1 MYIRP
6 ADKSGSG
13 GGAHQRATDSSRSRL
28 QCMWRRMIGEG
39 EEERAEQKI
48 ETEKSRC
55 ESQREQDRMMELLR
69 RVDGRLS
76 REIRTGRT
84 TNRKC
89 QQTVHANAGWDCL
102 GDHPGIDG
110 LAVLPVCSACERKR
124 HT

>member
-1 MYIRP
+1 MHVEEDDRR
-6 ADKSGSG
+6 G
-13 GGAHQRATDSSRSRL
+13 GERGGRSRKSK
-28 QCMWRRMIGEG
+28 Q
-39 EEERAEQKI
+39 
-48 ETEKSRC
+48 KSRDAKVN
-55 ESQREQDRMMELLR
+55 ESRKQDRMMELLR